1 LTPTPILPEG
11 TPRATFHFMALHIDI
26 DSGVPVPAKDDL
38 AGHRDLIRNAA
49 AAANA
54 ARLLA
59 EHGLDIEPG
68 DEDKQAAAAIV
79 TAYAND
85 PLGTS
90 LTATPSR
97 IGKMPPAAV
106 MLTAQILKDFGHE
119 VVEDALKVRHLVM
132 NKLVQETA
140 NPDPRIRIRALEL
153 LGKITDVG
161 LFTERSEVTVTHQTT
176 EDLRAKLRDKLT
188 RLKNVTPK
196 DDILDAEEVDDA

>member
-1 LTPTPILPEG
+1 
-11 TPRATFHFMALHIDI
+11 MALHIDI
-26 DSGVPVPAKDDL
+26 ESGVPVPAKDDL
-38 AGHRDLIRNAA
+38 AGHKDLIRNAA

-54 ARLLA
+54 ARLLV
-59 EHGLDIEPG
+59 EHGLDIELG
-68 DEDKQAAAAIV
+68 DDDKQAAAGLT
-79 TAYAND
+79 TAYARD

-90 LTATPSR
+90 LSATPSR

-106 MLTAQILKDFGHE
+106 MLTAEILKNFGHE

-132 NKLVQETA
+132 NKLVQETE

-176 EDLRAKLRDKLT
+176 DDLRESLRQKLT
-188 RLKNVTPK
+188 RLRDVTPK
-196 DDILDAEEVDDA
+196 DDILDAEEIGDA